1 MSRFLSNLWKRKDYL
16 DKRTRHQ
23 DMDDTCGG
31 LSSGGFTMSG
41 IYLIGCGNRIVYI
54 GQSIGMGGIAHRSIE
69 SLARIYPQI
78 EDETL
83 PWSIGLAPYEEYR
96 APTFHE
102 EGEDFNELE
111 STAIRK
117 YAPIFNTSIP
127 SKSKTQGKELKIRHI
142 AQVFADADYP
152 CSAFEFDNL
161 EKQAKE
167 AENNQSP
174 PWQQGNKRRRK
185 WNPNTNQYE
194 LLEKYKEN

>member
-16 DKRTRHQ
+16 DKRTRHH
-23 DMDDTCGG
+23 DMDDICGG
-31 LSSGGFTMSG
+31 LSSGVFTMSG

-69 SLARIYPQI
+69 SLARIYPQV
-78 EDETL
+78 EDKTL

-96 APTFHE
+96 APTFYE

-127 SKSKTQGKELKIRHI
+127 SKLNSQGEEPKITHI
-142 AQVFADADYP
+142 AQVFADVDNS
-152 CSAFEFDNL
+152 CTAFESENL
-161 EKQAKE
+161 EKQAIE
-167 AENNQSP
+167 AKNNSSP
-174 PWQQGNKRRRK
+174 PWQRGNKRRRK
-185 WNPNTNQYE
+185 WNPITYQFE
-194 LLEKYKEN
+194 LLEKYKQN

>member
-23 DMDDTCGG
+23 DVDDICDG
-31 LSSGGFTMSG
+31 LSSGGFTMPG
-41 IYLIGCGNRIVYI
+41 IYLIGCVDRIVYI

-69 SLARIYPQI
+69 SLARIYTQV

-83 PWSIGLAPYEEYR
+83 PWSIGLFPVEKPKSAVVWNSG
-96 APTFHE
+96 FL
-102 EGEDFNELE
+102 NELE

-127 SKSKTQGKELKIRHI
+127 SKLNSQGEELKVTHI
-142 AQVFADADYP
+142 AQVFADVDKS
-152 CSAFEFDNL
+152 CTAFESDNL

-174 PWQQGNKRRRK
+174 PWQQGNKRHRK

-194 LLEKYKEN
+194 LLEKYKEK

>member
-23 DMDDTCGG
+23 DIDDICGG

-41 IYLIGCGNRIVYI
+41 IYLIGCGDRIVYI
-54 GQSIGMGGIAHRSIE
+54 GQSIGTGGIAHRSIE
-69 SLARIYPQI
+69 SLARIYPQV

-83 PWSIGLAPYEEYR
+83 PWSIGLAPYKEYR
-96 APTFHE
+96 APFFYE
-102 EGEDFNELE
+102 DGEDFNELE

-117 YAPIFNTSIP
+117 YAPMFNTSIP
-127 SKSKTQGKELKIRHI
+127 SKLKSQGKELEIKHI
-142 AQVFADADYP
+142 AEVFADVDYP
-152 CSAFEFDNL
+152 CTAFESDNL
-161 EKQAKE
+161 DKQVIE

-194 LLEKYKEN
+194 LLEKYIEE